1 MKRLFIIILVIGFT
15 IPTFAQKEKNFVST
29 YFLIRHA
36 EKDRSNPDNKN
47 PHLTDKGRERALK
60 WSQVLKNVKLDAVY
74 TTKYNR
80 TKETANP
87 TAASHHLKP
96 LIYNPKTIDYKDFI
110 SRTKGK
116 TILIVGHSNTTP
128 EFTNALIGDKKYPQ
142 IADSNNGNLYIVTI
156 IGDKISDLQLYIK
169 N

>member
-1 MKRLFIIILVIGFT
+1 MKRLLFIILFIGF
-15 IPTFAQKEKNFVST
+15 IVPSFAQKDSQTITT
-29 YFLIRHA
+29 YYLIRHA

-74 TTKYNR
+74 TTNYNR

-96 LIYNPKTIDYKDFI
+96 LIYNPKTIDYKDFM
-110 SRTKGK
+110 SKTKGK
-116 TILIVGHSNTTP
+116 NVLIVGHSNTTP
-128 EFTNALIGDKKYPQ
+128 KFTNALIGDEKYPQ
-142 IADSNNGNLYIVTI
+142 IADGNNANLYIVTI
-156 IGDKISDLQLYIK
+156 VDGNVSDMQLYI
-169 N
+169 NN